1 MYKYPVVVYSASSE
15 NRKPI
20 VSQNSLSLF
29 ETAEEPAAQSAS
41 PVSGHPDARDRQQR
55 HLTAARRLSRRIAR
69 LPDHSPEQLQTGRMI
84 CRHLV
89 AMLKAAETESEP
101 TPH

>member
-1 MYKYPVVVYSASSE
+1 
-15 NRKPI
+15 

-29 ETAEEPAAQSAS
+29 EAAEERRRKTYRPWSAIRTRAI
-41 PVSGHPDARDRQQR
+41 VQQR
-55 HLTAARRLSRRIAR
+55 HLQAARRLSRRIAR
-69 LPDHSPEQLQTGRMI
+69 LPDHSPEQLRAGRMI

-89 AMLKAAETESEP
+89 AMLEEAAAETES

>member
-1 MYKYPVVVYSASSE
+1 
-15 NRKPI
+15 

-29 ETAEEPAAQSAS
+29 EAAEETAPKNVS
-41 PVSGHPDARDRQQR
+41 PVVSHSDTRDRQQR
-55 HLTAARRLSRRIAR
+55 HLQAARRLSRRIAR
-69 LPDHSPEQLQTGRMI
+69 LPDHSPEQLRAGRMI

-89 AMLKAAETESEP
+89 AMLEEAAAETES

>member
-1 MYKYPVVVYSASSE
+1 
-15 NRKPI
+15 

-29 ETAEEPAAQSAS
+29 ETAEEAVPRTAS
-41 PVSGHPDARDRQQR
+41 PVVGHSDTRDRQQR
-55 HLTAARRLSRRIAR
+55 HLQAARRLSRRIAR
-69 LPDHSPEQLQTGRMI
+69 LPDHSPEQLRAGQMI

-89 AMLKAAETESEP
+89 AMLEEAAAESES